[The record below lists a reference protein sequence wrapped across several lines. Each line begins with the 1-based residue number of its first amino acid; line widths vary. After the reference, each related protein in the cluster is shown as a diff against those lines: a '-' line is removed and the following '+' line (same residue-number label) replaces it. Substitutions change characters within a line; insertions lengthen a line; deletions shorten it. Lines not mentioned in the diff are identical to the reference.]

1 MTCPPASLSWR
12 ERPHLSLCGLQW
24 TSLLWHQAPW
34 PHPSTQVVASWPHP
48 STQVVASWPHPG
60 TQGEAG
66 VRWLL
71 PGQGV
76 TLGSCRVR
84 VVRGQEGEAWV
95 ELSSPRLSIS
105 RQPATFLGRGGRG
118 MLLLLQGEGSREGHR
133 LLYCTAEVPT
143 LRSLA
148 MLTVKN
154 ISSISNLHSLPLT
167 VREELSSLPLTL
179 REELSSL
186 PTSLCLPVLPPAARE
201 GGPIRQGLVIDVG
214 EDSDTDLE

>member
-12 ERPHLSLCGLQW
+12 ESHHLSLCGLQW

-48 STQVVASWPHPG
+48 A

-167 VREELSSLPLTL
+167 VREELSSLP
-179 REELSSL
+179 
-186 PTSLCLPVLPPAARE
+186 TSLCPPVLPPAARE
-201 GGPIRQGLVIDVG
+201 GGLIRQGLVIDVG